1 MTVIVFIIFSL
12 ILSAL
17 FSGSEIA
24 FISANKLRVE
34 LKKKKGAPRGM
45 ILANFYDNP
54 ADFLGTMLVGNNIAL
69 VVFTYLASI
78 PLSQFFL
85 NSFGWQDDSVIL
97 LLVNTLIITI
107 VVLIFGEFLPKT
119 LFRLFADEILYFLA
133 YPLKLLQILLLI
145 PAWVTT
151 KLSNWVLKLF
161 FKTPIRR
168 DENVFTRLDLE
179 NFINDTRGDSEE
191 ETIDKELFG
200 KALNLKDVRVREC
213 MVPRPEIESIDISAN
228 LKDLEQIFIETKL
241 SRIIVTKDDIDNV
254 LGYVHHQQIWQKPKS
269 IKDMVLDIPFVPEV
283 MRVLD
288 LMNKFIK
295 ERLSIAC
302 VVDEFGGVAGII
314 TLEDILEEIFGEIE
328 DEHDQEEHVEQQ
340 VSETEFIFSGRLE
353 IDYLNEKYEQ
363 LHFPEGDY
371 HTLSGFLVTTFESIP
386 EQGAEIEMDGYRFIL
401 ELVSEKK
408 IETVRVVIMEK
419 EIDL

>member
-1 MTVIVFIIFSL
+1 MTITIFIILFL
-12 ILSAL
+12 LLSAL

-78 PLSQFFL
+78 PLSKFFL
-85 NSFGWQDDSVIL
+85 SSFGWQDDSVFL
-97 LLVNTLIITI
+97 LMANTLIITI

-133 YPLKLLQILLLI
+133 YPLKVLQILLLI

-151 KLSNWVLKLF
+151 KLSNWMLKLF
-161 FKTPIRR
+161 FKTPIQK

-179 NFINDTRGDSEE
+179 NFINDTRGESEE
-191 ETIDKELFG
+191 VIINKELFG
-200 KALNLKDVRVREC
+200 KALNLKEVRVREC
-213 MVPRPEIESIDISAN
+213 MVPRPEIESIDINAD
-228 LKDLEQIFIETKL
+228 LKALEQIFIETKL

-254 LGYVHHQQIWQKPKS
+254 LGYVHHQQIWQKPQT
-269 IKDMVLDIPFVPEV
+269 IKEMVLNIPYVPEV

-353 IDYLNEKYEQ
+353 IDYLNEKYER
-363 LHFPEGDY
+363 LNFPDGDY
-371 HTLSGFLVTTFESIP
+371 HTLSGYLVMTQENIP
-386 EQGAEIEMDGYRFIL
+386 EQGAEIELDDYRFVL
-401 ELVSEKK
+401 ELVSETK
-408 IETVRVVIMEK
+408 IETVRVFINEK
-419 EIDL
+419 LMDD